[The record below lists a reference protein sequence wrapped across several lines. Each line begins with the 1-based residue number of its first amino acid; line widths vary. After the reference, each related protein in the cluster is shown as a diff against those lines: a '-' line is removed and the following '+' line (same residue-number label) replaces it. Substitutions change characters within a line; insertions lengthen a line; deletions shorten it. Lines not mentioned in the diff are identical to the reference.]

1 MKTLIVRILLHLYP
15 AAWRREYGAELM
27 DMLLARPLTVGV
39 AGDVLIGAL
48 QQRVRASEP
57 AMYLGLALLLVV
69 VFGLVRNQSILPPT
83 SNSYV
88 LILFGCGVWTHLRHG
103 GELSQSGKEAMKISF
118 IAGIPVM
125 VVGLLMLFGV
135 TDAHPTQNRCWL
147 RVSDASSP
155 LHALQS
161 ATCPPAPLGVSLSPL
176 FVLPWSWVWGVG
188 GGALGRE
195 IARRWRRPDAN
206 S

>member
-125 VVGLLMLFGV
+125 AAGLLMLFGV

-176 FVLPWSWVWGVG
+176 LVLPWSWVWGVG

-195 IARRWRRPDAN
+195 ITRRWRRPVAN

>member
-1 MKTLIVRILLHLYP
+1 MKTFLGKVLLHLYP

-27 DMLLARPLTVGV
+27 DMLLARRLTAEV
-39 AGDVLIGAL
+39 AGDVLVGAL
-48 QQRVRASEP
+48 RQRVRSGEP
-57 AMYLGLALLLVV
+57 SMYLGLALILAVV
-69 VFGLVRNQSILPPT
+69 YGLVRNQSILPPT
-83 SNSYV
+83 SNLYV
-88 LILFGCGVWTHLRHG
+88 TILFGCGVWTHLRHG
-103 GELSQSGKEAMKISF
+103 GELSQSGRAAMKISF

-125 VVGLLMLFGV
+125 VAGLLMLFGV
-135 TDAHPTQNRCWL
+135 TDAHLTQDRCWL
-147 RVSDASSP
+147 RVSDSSSP

-161 ATCPPAPLGVSLSPL
+161 VTCPPAPLGVSLAPL

-195 IARRWRRPDAN
+195 IARRWRRPVAN

>member
-135 TDAHPTQNRCWL
+135 TDVHLTQDRCWL
-147 RVSDASSP
+147 RVSDASSA

>member
-1 MKTLIVRILLHLYP
+1 MLLHLYP

-27 DMLLARPLTVGV
+27 HVLLARPLTTGV
-39 AGDVLIGAL
+39 AGDVLSGAL
-48 QQRVRASEP
+48 RQRVRAGEP
-57 AMYLGLALLLVV
+57 AMYLGLALILVV
-69 VFGLVRNQSILPPT
+69 VFSLVRNQSILSPT
-83 SNSYV
+83 SNLYV
-88 LILFGCGVWTHLRHG
+88 MILLGCGVWTHLRHG
-103 GELSQSGKEAMKISF
+103 GKLSQSGWAAMKISF

-125 VVGLLMLFGV
+125 VAGLLMLFGV
-135 TDAHPTQNRCWL
+135 TDAHFTQDRCWL

-176 FVLPWSWVWGVG
+176 FVLPWSWVWGIG

-195 IARRWRRPDAN
+195 IARRWRRAN